1 MQARSTQQSRRPAQG
16 GARVFA
22 DDAGHLWNASH
33 ATGTVDAAVVFTC
46 ISDSRQTARAIA
58 VPVSFAM
65 TDAGDEILR
74 AWLREAPRMGL
85 LT

>member
-1 MQARSTQQSRRPAQG
+1 MQGRSTQQSRRPAPG

-22 DDAGHLWNASH
+22 DDAGRLWNASH
-33 ATGTVDAAVVFTC
+33 ANGTVDAAVVFTC

-58 VPVSFAM
+58 VPVGFAM
-65 TDAGDEILR
+65 TDAGDEVLR
-74 AWLREAPRMGL
+74 TWLREAPRMGL